1 MRDAYNSSLETHREL
16 TFQQLAYFRLLNTPH
31 NAPMQ
36 WKARLQH
43 PFIRN
48 EIKLTAAIIEEY
60 HSYKVKQNFIQH
72 SSVNINAV
80 WELSVWILMEWT
92 NTDHIFCISQIL
104 LKMSGSAIYNLQEVS
119 RNIMTKFRRPMKLVG
134 LI

>member
-1 MRDAYNSSLETHREL
+1 MRRCSGRH
-16 TFQQLAYFRLLNTPH
+16 
-31 NAPMQ
+31 
-36 WKARLQH
+36 RLQH

-48 EIKLTAAIIEEY
+48 EIKLTAEIIEEY

-104 LKMSGSAIYNLQEVS
+104 LKMSGSAIYKFRGSLQEVS